1 MLYKKIDNSSGNT
14 ITSAL
19 NFFETTPTNVSIAN
33 SSYREYLTLNPIN
46 STPYHFKI
54 HPITSYIDLSKCY
67 LFTEMRIMRRKSNGT
82 TVVMEAVDEVA
93 PIQMLG
99 GTFIKNIKVSV
110 NGRETFDSNGFFLLL
125 FLNTNVVINTLGLYA
140 YKTYMDTE
148 LSYPITVKD
157 SFLSC
162 VGYHRD
168 ALDQNHKTGDGWKQ
182 RSKSFA
188 NSEVVQLMHKLDVDL
203 FNQDLYMISNVEID
217 IEIVPNDSEF
227 LTIVPPTYVVT
238 PAIGGT
244 AAVTAQND
252 RQYFV
257 ELVNARLYVKTLDL
271 MDGLSLDIAR
281 HLDNSPARY
290 GLRKT
295 QLKSLFITEGRTE
308 YANAIFTEEVPRRI
322 IVGLLANE
330 AYNGSRFKSPFKF
343 EHFNVR
349 EITINANGR
358 NYPQVPYSLDYGA
371 NKYVRPFHDLHEH
384 VGTAYNTES
393 NGINYKMYKAGWCFY
408 AFSLTNSQ
416 ENEPF
421 FELIKV

>member
-1 MLYKKIDNSSGNT
+1 
-14 ITSAL
+14 
-19 NFFETTPTNVSIAN
+19 
-33 SSYREYLTLNPIN
+33 
-46 STPYHFKI
+46 
-54 HPITSYIDLSKCY
+54 
-67 LFTEMRIMRRKSNGT
+67 
-82 TVVMEAVDEVA
+82 
-93 PIQMLG
+93 
-99 GTFIKNIKVSV
+99 
-110 NGRETFDSNGFFLLL
+110 
-125 FLNTNVVINTLGLYA
+125 
-140 YKTYMDTE
+140 MDTE

-168 ALDQNHKTGDGWKQ
+168 ALDQNNKTGEGWKQ

-203 FNQDLYMISNVEID
+203 FNQDLYLISNVEID

-227 LTIVPPTYVVT
+227 LTIIPSTYIVT
-238 PAIGGT
+238 PAVGT
-244 AAVTAQND
+244 TPAVTAQND

-257 ELVNARLYVKTLDL
+257 ELVNARVFVKTLDL

-281 HLDNSPARY
+281 HLDNTPARY

-322 IVGLLANE
+322 IIGLLAND

-349 EITINANGR
+349 EITITANGR
-358 NYPQVPYSLDYGA
+358 NYPQVPYYLDYNA
-371 NKYVRPFHDLHEH
+371 NKYVRPFHDFHEH